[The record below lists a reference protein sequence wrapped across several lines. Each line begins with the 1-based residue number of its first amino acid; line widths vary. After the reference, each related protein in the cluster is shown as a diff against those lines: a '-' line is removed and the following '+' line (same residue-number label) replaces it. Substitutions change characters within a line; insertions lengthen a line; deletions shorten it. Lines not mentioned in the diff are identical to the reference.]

1 MLKPLLV
8 GLVLVYLGI
17 AVRVYFTADRLIFLP
32 PASSYAARHLPI
44 VHVPTEDGA
53 RVAALHLPHPAARL
67 TLIYSHGNAE
77 DLGHLAGILEA
88 IRDSAGVSVIGY
100 DYRGYGLSTGGPPT
114 AAAATRDL
122 EAVYRWATGELGV
135 PRERIVLHGRSV
147 GTGPAVELA
156 AREPVA
162 GLVLESGFV
171 SAFRVMTRV
180 QLLPFDRFPN
190 LRHMRD
196 VRAPVLVVH
205 GTEDEVI
212 PFSHGRRLFEAAP
225 EPKRRLWVEG
235 AGHNDLVD
243 AAGADYWRALREFA
257 RVAEAEADGG
267 TVQ

>member
-1 MLKPLLV
+1 MKSLLLA
-8 GLVLVYLGI
+8 LVVVYLCVAALVYFL
-17 AVRVYFTADRLIFLP
+17 ADRLIFLP
-32 PASSYAARHLPI
+32 PTSSYAPGSLPI
-44 VHVPTEDGA
+44 IHVPTDDGA
-53 RVAALHLPHPAARL
+53 RIAALHLPHPTARY
-67 TLIYSHGNAE
+67 TLIHSHGNAE
-77 DLGHLAGILEA
+77 DLGHLAGILEMV
-88 IRDSAGVSVIGY
+88 RDAGEVSVIAY

-122 EAVYRWATGELGV
+122 ETVYLWATRELGV
-135 PRERIVLHGRSV
+135 PAERIILHGRSV

-162 GLVLESGFV
+162 GLVVESGFV

-180 QLLPFDRFPN
+180 QLFPFDRFPN

-212 PFSHGRRLFEAAP
+212 PFSHGQRLYEAAP

-235 AGHNDLVD
+235 AGHNDLVQT
-243 AAGADYWRALREFA
+243 AGGDYWTALQEFT
-257 RVAEAEADGG
+257 RML
-267 TVQ
+267 QSPRP